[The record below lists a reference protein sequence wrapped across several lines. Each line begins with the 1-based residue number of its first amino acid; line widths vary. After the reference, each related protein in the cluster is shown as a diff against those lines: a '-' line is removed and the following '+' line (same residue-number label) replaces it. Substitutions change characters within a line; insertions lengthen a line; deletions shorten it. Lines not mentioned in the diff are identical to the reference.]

1 MVGTRLLPI
10 LRTEMQPYRICE
22 LTELVE
28 PDLRRVMVGYTSMQ
42 KYQVS
47 RQESETE
54 TIIRLELVDLPAPH
68 IRHFGEDLTADDL
81 VHYREMLP
89 AGYCLG
95 ACTGEELVGFA
106 IADARTWNR
115 TLWIWE
121 LHVASTWQGRGIGRR
136 LVDVLAEKAG
146 AAGLRTLLVETQ
158 NTNVPAIR
166 FYRRTGFEIE
176 GIDLSYYTNYDVND
190 FEVAIFMKRKLP
202 QPPVQPVV

>member
-1 MVGTRLLPI
+1 
-10 LRTEMQPYRICE
+10 MQPYRICE

-68 IRHFGEDLTADDL
+68 VRHFGEDLTADDL
-81 VHYREMLP
+81 AHYREMLP

-95 ACTGEELVGFA
+95 AFTGEELVGFA

-121 LHVASTWQGRGIGRR
+121 LHVASAWQGRGIGRR

-146 AAGLRTLLVETQ
+146 AAGLRARWWKHRTPMFPPSGFTAAPVLKSRGLTFRI
-158 NTNVPAIR
+158 IR
-166 FYRRTGFEIE
+166 I
-176 GIDLSYYTNYDVND
+176 
-190 FEVAIFMKRKLP
+190 MM
-202 QPPVQPVV
+202 